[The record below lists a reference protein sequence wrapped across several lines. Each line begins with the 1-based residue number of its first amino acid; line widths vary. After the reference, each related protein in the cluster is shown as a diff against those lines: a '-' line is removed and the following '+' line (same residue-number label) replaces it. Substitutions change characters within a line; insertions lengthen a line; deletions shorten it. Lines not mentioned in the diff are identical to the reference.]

1 MAIQSPD
8 MEIEGKV
15 NPETDMANRN
25 PKGIFIE
32 RPFQEGEIKPVNGNH
47 AANENENEEDDLIL
61 GNEDELEGDEEEY
74 DIELEED
81 SDDLEMNDDDFVL
94 DADDNIDEDE
104 D

>member
-1 MAIQSPD
+1 
-8 MEIEGKV
+8 MEIKERI

-32 RPFQEGEIKPVNGNH
+32 SPFQQGDIKPVNGNH
-47 AANENENEEDDLIL
+47 AAIENENEEDDLIL

-81 SDDLEMNDDDFVL
+81 FDEDELNEDDLVL
-94 DADDNIDEDE
+94 DADDDIDEDKDE
-104 D
+104 DL